1 MRSARGARATVSLRD
16 MLLPESVAVAVL
28 LPVVLEAALRLA
40 RDLPML
46 EPLSATSGWLEGPP
60 G

>member
-1 MRSARGARATVSLRD
+1 MVSLRD